1 MCSRLPVSSRSN
13 RRRCAGKSRRFSGTS
28 RPRELTRLVI
38 AGLDPAI
45 HLSRN
50 LLKTDGWP
58 GLHRAE
64 GQFVLS
70 VACTASAPQ
79 AGQARPRR
87 EGVQCRRA
95 APHPGREGAY
105 YFRTQITRTT
115 AALASVEVP
124 AAAISC
130 AFRKSRTVSPV
141 TSTDWLAGA
150 AFVVVAV
157 ATTTGLSSATPVNLP
172 ASSSAGAPENPTAG
186 GGDSARSPPV
196 PTNVTCALALETAA
210 APPWFCGSAMPTIST
225 LPFAAPSE
233 RLSGF
238 RLRTP

>member
-141 TSTDWLAGA
+141 TSTDRKSTRLNSSHSQISY
-150 AFVVVAV
+150 AV
-157 ATTTGLSSATPVNLP
+157 FCLKKKKKKKK
-172 ASSSAGAPENPTAG
+172 NPHLKKKNTK
-186 GGDSARSPPV
+186 PP
-196 PTNVTCALALETAA
+196 NY
-210 APPWFCGSAMPTIST
+210 
-225 LPFAAPSE
+225 
-233 RLSGF
+233 
-238 RLRTP
+238 